1 MVRSFSPPSLH
12 QCSVL
17 RVFKASQSYTER
29 EKLSSKQ
36 GCDVTRDPTR
46 DLAHWRP
53 RTSQLYHPCSLRSW
67 CWLWSAQDRVFN
79 PDVNRRND
87 AHTKN
92 CHYFLWA
99 LLLKST
105 LLILLVFTRYWTIF
119 KHTES
124 EKSLHGV
131 LQELWYNI
139 PSDTITSLRAH
150 NRLPSTD
157 PDVVNILRQFD
168 YPFNFHTNYG
178 QRLTGYLQVRSSNII
193 FSIIFG
199 RILCSKLRT

>member
-1 MVRSFSPPSLH
+1 MLRFKGIKSWSKLHRKERSWT
-12 QCSVL
+12 QN
-17 RVFKASQSYTER
+17 K
-29 EKLSSKQ
+29 
-36 GCDVTRDPTR
+36 DVM
-46 DLAHWRP
+46 
-53 RTSQLYHPCSLRSW
+53 SLRINLGTSCTEGRALANCTILAPW
-67 CWLWSAQDRVFN
+67 DLNVDFGARKIECSTFMW
-79 PDVNRRND
+79 
-87 AHTKN
+87 TKEMMRTRKIATI
-92 CHYFLWA
+92 FLWA

-105 LLILLVFTRYWTIF
+105 LLILLVFTRYSTII

-168 YPFNFHTNYG
+168 YPFNFHKNYG

-193 FSIIFG
+193 FFYKI
-199 RILCSKLRT
+199 